1 VRYALCGAQ
10 GPKTSTCLSAWI
22 TRNPR
27 PQRMA
32 RKHPRNTERR
42 VSALAEL
49 KKDLEREL
57 A

>member
-22 TRNPR
+22 IRNPR

-49 KKDLEREL
+49 KKDLEREM